1 MFDVQVKRL
10 HEYKR
15 QHLNVLHILARYL
28 RLKRQPDLEVVP
40 RTFIFAG
47 KAAPGYV
54 LAKLIIKF
62 ITATADLINHDKD
75 VDGRYKVVFLPN
87 YRVSLAEKI
96 FPASDLSEQIST
108 AGKEASGTGN
118 MKFSMNGAL
127 TIGTLDGA
135 NIEIRDAVGADNFF
149 LFGLQAEEVADLNQ
163 EGYDPMDPVRQNPE
177 LAAVLELIASGA
189 LSPGEPDLFRPLLNN
204 LMGGDPYLVLRDFE
218 AYVHCQEEVD
228 QVYLD
233 PQEWSRRV
241 ALNIANMGPFSSDR
255 TIREYARDIWNVKPV
270 PVKL

>member
-1 MFDVQVKRL
+1 
-10 HEYKR
+10 
-15 QHLNVLHILARYL
+15 VLHILARYL
-28 RLKRQPDLEVVP
+28 RLKRKPGLEVVP

-47 KAAPGYV
+47 KAAPGYA

-62 ITATADLINHDKD
+62 ITATADLINDDSD
-75 VDGRYKVVFLPN
+75 VRGRYRVVFLPN

-135 NIEIRDAVGADNFF
+135 NIEIREAVGADNFF
-149 LFGLQAEEVADLNQ
+149 LFGLQAHEVAALHED
-163 EGYDPMDPVRQNPE
+163 GYDPMEPVRSSQE
-177 LAAVLELIASGA
+177 LAGVIDLIASGA
-189 LSPGEPDLFRPLLNN
+189 LSPGNPNLFRPLLDN
-204 LMGGDPYLVLRDFE
+204 LLGGDPYLVLRDFD
-218 AYVHCQEEVD
+218 AYVRCQEEVD
-228 QVYLD
+228 RVYRD
-233 PQEWSRRV
+233 ADEWSRRV

-270 PVKL
+270 PVKLD